1 MFGEMYSTS
10 ILISPMYSLGFV
22 VLLCLSVQVFTGL
35 MLSLFYDGTRAFA
48 QVNELMMKE
57 LDYGFLLR
65 LIHFNG
71 ACLYMVGVYLHMV
84 RMWYYSSSL
93 LSRVFFFGWVIF
105 FVSVVVSFSGY
116 SIVYGQLSLWAVVV
130 ILNLVTVIPYLGE
143 KLLKVL
149 WGGNAVSPTT
159 LQRIYVLHNWLP
171 MILILMVAV
180 HVLLL
185 HENNSTGMFRII
197 VRDYDRMNMLPLLGW
212 RDIFVGSTIVIVL
225 LWNVQTLAMMD
236 EENNNAGN
244 SLVTPH
250 EIRPE
255 FYFMPLYGVLRSIPI
270 KWLGVVMMGL
280 FLVSM
285 LVLQNIL
292 HVSIINKTAKNRA

>member
-1 MFGEMYSTS
+1 M
-10 ILISPMYSLGFV
+10 
-22 VLLCLSVQVFTGL
+22 
-35 MLSLFYDGTRAFA
+35 
-48 QVNELMMKE
+48 
-57 LDYGFLLR
+57 
-65 LIHFNG
+65 
-71 ACLYMVGVYLHMV
+71 
-84 RMWYYSSSL
+84 
-93 LSRVFFFGWVIF
+93 
-105 FVSVVVSFSGY
+105 
-116 SIVYGQLSLWAVVV
+116 YGQLSLWAVVV
-130 ILNLVTVIPYLGE
+130 ILNLVTVIPFLGE

-171 MILILMVAV
+171 MILIIVVAI

-185 HENNSTGMFRII
+185 HENNSTGMFRIL
-197 VRDYDRMNMLPLLGW
+197 VKDYDRMNMLPVLGW
-212 RDIFVGSTIVIVL
+212 RDIVVGSTVVISL

-285 LVLQNIL
+285 LVLQNNL
-292 HVSIINKTAKNRA
+292 QVTIINKTIKTRSWMKITEVVLVGVVCGKVNGHYKIYVLFTCIMAALAIAF